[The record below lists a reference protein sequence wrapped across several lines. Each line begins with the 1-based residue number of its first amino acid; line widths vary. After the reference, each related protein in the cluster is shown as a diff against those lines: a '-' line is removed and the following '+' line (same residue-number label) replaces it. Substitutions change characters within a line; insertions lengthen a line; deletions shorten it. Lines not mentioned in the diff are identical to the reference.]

1 MVRQLAHEI
10 KNPLGGLRGAAQL
23 LERELLDPALREYTR
38 IIISEADRLTHL
50 LDSMLGPGR
59 PPAKQLVNVHEL
71 LERVYHLLRSEAPEG
86 VTVDRDYD
94 PSLPALTVDP
104 NHIIQAMLNLGRN
117 AIQALSG
124 SARMSGAASAAVDPA
139 HARRDQREHRRA
151 PPPSGGLHSIR
162 GQRPRGAAGNS
173 RHDFLSAR
181 VGARRRHGP
190 GAGDCAG
197 SGEPARRPHR
207 VRQRARSNDIRDFSA
222 HGFRMNAKPL
232 QVWLVDDDA
241 SIRWV
246 LEKALKGSGM
256 TARCFDQADNV
267 LTALRADA
275 PDVLMTDI
283 RMPGRSGLDLL
294 KEIQVSRPGL
304 PVIVMTAHSDLDAA
318 VAAYQGG
325 AFEYLPKPFDIDKAV
340 DLVRRA
346 AQQATVSTDVEAARR
361 SIPELLGQA
370 AAMQQVF
377 RAVGRLSRS
386 SMTVLI
392 TGESGTGKELV
403 ARALHRHSPRS
414 SKAFVALNTAA
425 FTADL
430 LESELF
436 GHEKGAFTGADTLRR
451 GRFEQADGGTL
462 FLDEIGDMSPALQ
475 TRLLRVLAEGEFYR
489 VGGQT
494 PVKVDVR
501 VIAATHQD
509 LEARVKSGHFREDL
523 LHRLN
528 VIRIEIPPL
537 RERREDIPEL
547 LRHYLS
553 VAGQELGVEP
563 KLLTTPAETAL
574 VTFDWPGN
582 VRQLVNACRRLT
594 VTAPGREIRA
604 EDIPPD
610 LGGASTGHAANHD
623 WMAKLSHWAEQ
634 ELDAGTQ
641 RLLDQA
647 VPEVERILIRVAL
660 RKADGLK
667 QDAAKLLG
675 LGPQHAVAQDEG
687 ARHGGRQLIPPRTAA
702 YNRADHG

>member
-1 MVRQLAHEI
+1 
-10 KNPLGGLRGAAQL
+10 
-23 LERELLDPALREYTR
+23 
-38 IIISEADRLTHL
+38 
-50 LDSMLGPGR
+50 
-59 PPAKQLVNVHEL
+59 
-71 LERVYHLLRSEAPEG
+71 
-86 VTVDRDYD
+86 
-94 PSLPALTVDP
+94 
-104 NHIIQAMLNLGRN
+104 
-117 AIQALSG
+117 
-124 SARMSGAASAAVDPA
+124 
-139 HARRDQREHRRA
+139 
-151 PPPSGGLHSIR
+151 
-162 GQRPRGAAGNS
+162 
-173 RHDFLSAR
+173 
-181 VGARRRHGP
+181 
-190 GAGDCAG
+190 
-197 SGEPARRPHR
+197 
-207 VRQRARSNDIRDFSA
+207 
-222 HGFRMNAKPL
+222 MNAKPL
-232 QVWLVDDDA
+232 KVWLVDDDA

-246 LEKALKGSGM
+246 LEKALKGGGM
-256 TARCFDQADNV
+256 NAKSFEQADSAIS
-267 LTALRADA
+267 ALRTET

-283 RMPGRSGLDLL
+283 RMPGRSGLELL
-294 KEIQVSRPGL
+294 KEIQSSRPGL

-340 DLVRRA
+340 ELVRRA
-346 AQQATVSTDVEAARR
+346 SQQGMVSADAEIAGR

-370 AAMQQVF
+370 ASMQQVF

-414 SKAFVALNTAA
+414 GGAFVALNTAA

-436 GHEKGAFTGADTLRR
+436 GHEKGAFTGADSQRR

-494 PVKVDVR
+494 PVRVDVR
-501 VIAATHQD
+501 VIAATHQN
-509 LEARVKSGHFREDL
+509 LEARVQSGHFREDL

-547 LRHYLS
+547 LKHYLAEAS
-553 VAGQELGVEP
+553 KELGGDP
-563 KLLTTPAETAL
+563 KLLTASAENAL
-574 VTFDWPGN
+574 VAFDWPGN

-594 VTAPGREIRA
+594 VTAPGREIRV

-610 LGGASTGHAANHD
+610 LGGTGGAHSPGHD
-623 WMAKLSHWAEQ
+623 WMNRLANWAEA
-634 ELDAGTQ
+634 ELESGTK

-647 VPEVERILIRVAL
+647 VPEVERILIGVAL
-660 RKADGLK
+660 RKSDGLK

-675 LGPQHAVAQDEG
+675 WGRNTLTRKMKELGMDS
-687 ARHGGRQLIPPRTAA
+687 R
-702 YNRADHG
+702 

>member
-1 MVRQLAHEI
+1 
-10 KNPLGGLRGAAQL
+10 
-23 LERELLDPALREYTR
+23 
-38 IIISEADRLTHL
+38 
-50 LDSMLGPGR
+50 
-59 PPAKQLVNVHEL
+59 
-71 LERVYHLLRSEAPEG
+71 
-86 VTVDRDYD
+86 
-94 PSLPALTVDP
+94 
-104 NHIIQAMLNLGRN
+104 
-117 AIQALSG
+117 
-124 SARMSGAASAAVDPA
+124 
-139 HARRDQREHRRA
+139 
-151 PPPSGGLHSIR
+151 
-162 GQRPRGAAGNS
+162 
-173 RHDFLSAR
+173 
-181 VGARRRHGP
+181 
-190 GAGDCAG
+190 
-197 SGEPARRPHR
+197 
-207 VRQRARSNDIRDFSA
+207 
-222 HGFRMNAKPL
+222 MNEKPL

-246 LEKALKGSGM
+246 LEKALKGGGM
-256 TARCFDQADNV
+256 AARSFDNAESA
-267 LTALRADA
+267 LAALRADA

-283 RMPGRSGLDLL
+283 RMPGRSGLEVL
-294 KEIQVSRPGL
+294 KEIRGSRPAL

-346 AQQATVSTDVEAARR
+346 AEQGSVGVDVEATRR

-377 RAVGRLSRS
+377 RAVGRLSKS

-392 TGESGTGKELV
+392 TGESGTGKELI

-414 SKAFVALNTAA
+414 NKAFVALNTAA

-436 GHEKGAFTGADTLRR
+436 GHEKGAFTGADAMRR

-509 LEARVKSGHFREDL
+509 LEARVRSGQFREDL

-547 LRHYLS
+547 LHHYLA
-553 VAGQELGVEP
+553 VAAQELGVEP
-563 KLLTTPAETAL
+563 KVMTPQAEGAL
-574 VTFDWPGN
+574 
-582 VRQLVNACRRLT
+582 
-594 VTAPGREIRA
+594 
-604 EDIPPD
+604 
-610 LGGASTGHAANHD
+610 
-623 WMAKLSHWAEQ
+623 
-634 ELDAGTQ
+634 
-641 RLLDQA
+641 
-647 VPEVERILIRVAL
+647 VAL
-660 RKADGLK
+660 RLAGQRAPARQRLPAPDGDRSRARDSRRGHSAGSGRRANYEVLERRL
-667 QDAAKLLG
+667 DDEAHALGRTRARFRRIEAARPG
-675 LGPQHAVAQDEG
+675 GAGSRTHPHPSRPAQGRRPETGGCEAPRLGPKHAHAQDEG
-687 ARHGGRQLIPPRTAA
+687 ARYGRRRLT
-702 YNRADHG
+702 RA